1 MQRVKLEGP
10 DAADPQGM
18 DLEEEKAKAR
28 LNVIVTLAVFGA
40 VITALRIGKHKNA

>member
-10 DAADPQGM
+10 EAAGPQGV

-28 LNVIVTLAVFGA
+28 LNVVVTLAVFGA
-40 VITALRIGKHKNA
+40 VVTALRIGKHKTH